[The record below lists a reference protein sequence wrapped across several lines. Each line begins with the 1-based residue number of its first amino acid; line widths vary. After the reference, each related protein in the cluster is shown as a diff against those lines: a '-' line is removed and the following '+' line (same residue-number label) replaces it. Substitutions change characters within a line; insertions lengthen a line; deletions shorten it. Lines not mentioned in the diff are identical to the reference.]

1 METEKGKQYLMPVV
15 REKCRVGRMKGFR
28 EDYPEV
34 ILSAGGGVAGG
45 LCSIDELLEEVEVF
59 SLSFLSTVSSY
70 CL

>member
-1 METEKGKQYLMPVV
+1 
-15 REKCRVGRMKGFR
+15 MKGFR